1 MLYFLSNL
9 VYLSVLVT
17 HHSSLIGWTW
27 RSSLSWGSH
36 ELLKGIPSC
45 QCSVS
50 ERYVLSLWLSG
61 GDALWDVGFRCLA
74 GGFSCC
80 LWLNRHFFCS
90 SAAVVSGCRYWLRHP
105 IVIVDLPECAFPK
118 GVVPLVSLVAIVLWV
133 WSSCSIEI
141 WQLELTFTQ
150 LPLILLIVHLRFFGM
165 VDSFMVT
172 SIELVHRLLMETMA
186 KFCYRILGLVVRLQ
200 GSCSLYG
207 GQQLFANKF
216 TKWVAK

>member
-1 MLYFLSNL
+1 M
-9 VYLSVLVT
+9 
-17 HHSSLIGWTW
+17 
-27 RSSLSWGSH
+27 
-36 ELLKGIPSC
+36 
-45 QCSVS
+45 
-50 ERYVLSLWLSG
+50 
-61 GDALWDVGFRCLA
+61 
-74 GGFSCC
+74 
-80 LWLNRHFFCS
+80 
-90 SAAVVSGCRYWLRHP
+90 
-105 IVIVDLPECAFPK
+105 
-118 GVVPLVSLVAIVLWV
+118 VPLVSLVAIVLWV

-216 TKWVAK
+216 TK